1 MTNRLRDLN
10 EALPEILVI
19 DLLYLIIGEIVIFLL
34 FENPAKFAV
43 GFLAGVIYAIF
54 CVLNMSFKVRK
65 VVYGKANPKKSYLLG
80 YLLRLTVMI
89 SIFAILYLCDI
100 GDLLA
105 ALVGMFI
112 MKLSAY
118 LQPAALRISS
128 KILRKGG
135 KECGE
140 HGCDLDDLNDSL

>member
-65 VVYGKANPKKSYLLG
+65 VVYGKANPKKIISVRLSFEAYGYDWPYLQ
-80 YLLRLTVMI
+80 YCIFVI
-89 SIFAILYLCDI
+89 SEN
-100 GDLLA
+100 LLA

-118 LQPAALRISS
+118 LQPAAI
-128 KILRKGG
+128 
-135 KECGE
+135 
-140 HGCDLDDLNDSL
+140 

>member
-80 YLLRLTVMI
+80 YL
-89 SIFAILYLCDI
+89 
-100 GDLLA
+100 
-105 ALVGMFI
+105 
-112 MKLSAY
+112 
-118 LQPAALRISS
+118 
-128 KILRKGG
+128 
-135 KECGE
+135 
-140 HGCDLDDLNDSL
+140 

>member
-89 SIFAILYLCDI
+89 AIFAMLYRRSAC
-100 GDLLA
+100 GTCWNVHYEAVCVSA
-105 ALVGMFI
+105 AGCLENIVQNT
-112 MKLSAY
+112 KK
-118 LQPAALRISS
+118 R
-128 KILRKGG
+128 RKRMWGAWV
-135 KECGE
+135 
-140 HGCDLDDLNDSL
+140 

>member
-1 MTNRLRDLN
+1 M
-10 EALPEILVI
+10 
-19 DLLYLIIGEIVIFLL
+19 
-34 FENPAKFAV
+34 
-43 GFLAGVIYAIF
+43 
-54 CVLNMSFKVRK
+54 RK

-89 SIFAILYLCDI
+89 AIFAMLYLCDI

-118 LQPAALRISS
+118 LQPAAFENIVQNTKKR
-128 KILRKGG
+128 RKRMWGAWV
-135 KECGE
+135 
-140 HGCDLDDLNDSL
+140 